1 MDDQGESPVPVT
13 LRNIANGEGTM
24 VKGKIALLLGQ
35 ADEEYQQKFVKGVM
49 RQAFADGFEVYVFS
63 MYIKYQNNKEREI
76 GDSNIYNLIPWDS
89 FDAAILLSDTI
100 QTPEVEKKLQER
112 IHEVFQGPVV
122 CVDSESD
129 YFTNFWTDGYQ
140 AIYQLV
146 SHLIDV
152 HGVKDIAFL
161 AGRKYHK
168 HSIRRALAYREALQ
182 DHGIEVNEER
192 ILYGDFWYTS
202 GSWAAETLLRDKKNL
217 PQAIVC
223 ANDQMAIGVAETFEK
238 NGIRIPEDVL
248 LTGYGATE
256 EGLFSPKSLTSAEV
270 PAEYYGVYSVRT
282 VLQLLV
288 GAEVS
293 SPEYHP
299 ELFLGESCG
308 CHDEVDILRGQ
319 KRETWTSK
327 TSDEG
332 YYSIHNTLLDDML
345 RCDNLDG
352 FLGHVYEN
360 LYQIHDLER
369 FDLFL
374 NDLWLKTED
383 MITKEFPKEGYSE
396 IMLHAI
402 HYEAADATHGWADT
416 KNISPSERLL
426 PDVDHSE
433 PRGYIFTPV
442 FVEDV
447 CFGYAMISF
456 GTTPRSYDEVYR
468 LWIRSLARGLE
479 ELRRKQI
486 MQVLEIRVAALER
499 QKFQSTHV
507 SSVEEAQPVGLTE
520 EELQD
525 RKEVERILNENLFT
539 YHFQPIVRV
548 RDGEIYSYE
557 ALMRSAS
564 ERKINPL
571 EIIRHATALDR
582 LEDIEKYTF
591 LNVLRILQKNQDIF
605 EHRRLFINSI
615 PGCGLSKED
624 REQVWSMIKENPGT
638 VVVEL
643 TEQAEISE
651 ADITQLKR
659 DLRQLGAGIAV
670 DDYGTGYSNIS
681 NLLRYMPDVV
691 KIDRSLLSDIHNSTQ
706 KQHFV
711 RDAIEFCHSN
721 NILALAEGVETSEE
735 LHEVIRLGADL
746 IQGYYTGRPSPELRT
761 SIDGNIKDEIAR
773 YYREVVEGTGE
784 KEFIAGRVNRIS
796 VSNLVRDHKTTIVI
810 GDKDAT
816 FRDITIVGMPGLSHA
831 LNLEI
836 LEGYDGRI
844 TLENVV
850 LTSMKKRPCIRLAD
864 NVKLTLRLIGPNRL
878 MDGGILVPESSTL
891 NVEGAGSLT
900 VKIDGTGGYGIGNL
914 PDSKHGDISFYQ
926 DGDVRLDLNGKHVVG
941 IGSGLGGKISIN
953 RGKYDIYLNGDE
965 TVGIGA
971 VDGDSS
977 LEIHDCEATVDLA
990 VDSGVCIGSVHKN
1003 ADVKI
1008 WSSLAKCNIAGK
1020 KVTAV
1025 GTIDGESATV
1035 DVHDMG
1041 MILNVNGDL
1050 TVGVGSLS
1058 GRSKI
1063 DVTNGSFRYTG
1074 SGLEA
1079 YCYGGQTDNTEMT
1092 VTNSDVSV
1100 DISTEN
1106 GAVTRAPKEKQV
1118 FHYGRNRVLLNGYPV
1133 DEQ

>member
-1 MDDQGESPVPVT
+1 
-13 LRNIANGEGTM
+13 M
-24 VKGKIALLLGQ
+24 VNGKIALLLGQ
-35 ADEEYQQKFVKGVM
+35 ADEGYQQNFIRGVM

-63 MYIKYQNNKEREI
+63 MYIKYQNSKEREI

-100 QTPEVEKKLQER
+100 QTPDVEKNLQEH

-122 CVDSESD
+122 CVDTDSD
-129 YFTNFWTDGYQ
+129 YFMNYWTDGYQ
-140 AIYQLV
+140 SVYQLV
-146 SHLIDV
+146 SHMIDV
-152 HGVKDIAFL
+152 HGAKDIAFL
-161 AGRKYHK
+161 TGRRHHK
-168 HSIRRALAYREALQ
+168 HSQRRAAAYRAAMQ
-182 DHGIEVNEER
+182 DHGLEVDEERR

-202 GSWAAETLLRDKKNL
+202 GGCAAETLLREKGRM

-223 ANDQMAIGVAETFEK
+223 ANDQMAIGVAETLEK
-238 NGIRIPEDVL
+238 NGVRIPEDVL
-248 LTGYGATE
+248 IAGYGATE
-256 EGLFSPKSLTSAEV
+256 EGMLSPKSLTSAQV

-282 VLQLLV
+282 VEQMLAGV
-288 GAEVS
+288 EPS
-293 SPEYHP
+293 KPDYRP

-308 CHDEVDILRGQ
+308 CHDVVDILRGH
-319 KRETWTSK
+319 KREKWTSNS
-327 TSDEG
+327 SDEG

-345 RCDNLDG
+345 RCDNLDD

-374 NDLWLKTED
+374 NDLWMKPED
-383 MITKEFPKEGYSE
+383 MMTRDFPKKGYSD

-402 HYEAADATHGWADT
+402 HYEAVDATHGWAGT
-416 KNISPSERLL
+416 KNICQSEKLI
-426 PDVDHSE
+426 PDVDRSA

-456 GTTPRSYDEVYR
+456 GTQPRSYDEVYR

-479 ELRRKQI
+479 ELRRKVL
-486 MQVLEIRVAALER
+486 MQVLEIRVAGLER
-499 QKFQSTHV
+499 QKFQST
-507 SSVEEAQPVGLTE
+507 SVISEEQETGDGLTE

-525 RKEVERILNENLFT
+525 RREVERILDNNLFK

-548 RDGEIYSYE
+548 KDGEIYSYE
-557 ALMRSAS
+557 ALMRSKTDKMIS
-564 ERKINPL
+564 PL

-582 LEDIEKYTF
+582 LVDIEKYTF
-591 LNVLRILQKNQDIF
+591 LNVLRILEDNPEVFDG
-605 EHRRLFINSI
+605 RRLFINSI
-615 PGCGLSKED
+615 PGCWIPEED
-624 REQVWSMIKENPGT
+624 LKKVRSMIKDNPGT

-643 TEQAEISE
+643 TEQAEIAES
-651 ADITQLKR
+651 DITQLKR

-691 KIDRSLLSDIHNSTQ
+691 KIDRSLLTDIHNSTQ

-746 IQGYYTGRPSPELRT
+746 IQGYYTGRPSEEIKT
-761 SIDGNIKDEIAR
+761 AIDGNIKDEIAR

-784 KEFIAGRVNRIS
+784 KEFIAGRTNRIS

-816 FRDITIVGMPGLSHA
+816 FRDITIVGMPGLTHA
-831 LNLEI
+831 LNIEI
-836 LEGYDGRI
+836 LEGYDGRV

-850 LTSMKKRPCIRLAD
+850 LTSMKKRPCIRLAE
-864 NVKLTLRLIGPNRL
+864 NVNLTLRLIGLNRL
-878 MDGGILVPESSTL
+878 MDGGILVPESSCL

-914 PDSKHGDISFYQ
+914 PDSRHGDISFYQ
-926 DGDVRLDLNGKHVVG
+926 DGDIRLDLNGKHVVG
-941 IGSGLGGKISIN
+941 IGSGQGGNIAIH

-971 VDGDSS
+971 VDGDSN

-990 VDSGVCIGSVHKN
+990 VDSGVCIGSVHQN
-1003 ADVKI
+1003 ASVKI

-1020 KVTAV
+1020 RITAV
-1025 GTIDGESATV
+1025 GTIDGAQANV

-1041 MILNVNGDL
+1041 LILNVNGDL
-1050 TVGVGSLS
+1050 TSGIGSLCGKS
-1058 GRSKI
+1058 ALK
-1063 DVTNGSFRYTG
+1063 VVNGSFRYTG

-1079 YCYGGQTDNTEMT
+1079 YCYGGQTEDTDLYVANA
-1092 VTNSDVSV
+1092 DVSV
-1100 DISTEN
+1100 DISTEM
-1106 GAVTRAPKEKQV
+1106 GAVTKAPKEKQA

-1133 DEQ
+1133 ED